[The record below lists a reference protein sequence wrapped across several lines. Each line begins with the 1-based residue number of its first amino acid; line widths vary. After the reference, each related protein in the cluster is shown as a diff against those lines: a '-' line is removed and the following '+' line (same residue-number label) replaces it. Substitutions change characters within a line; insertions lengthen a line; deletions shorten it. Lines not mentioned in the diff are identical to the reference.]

1 MHGVTGVNTL
11 NPRAARAVFLECCA
25 SARWADAM
33 VSARPFVDE
42 ATVYAIAAA
51 NWRALGPAD
60 WHEAFAAHPRIGER
74 ADGRSASE
82 QAGALSAGDFARAEL
97 ARVNAEYEARF
108 GHIYLV
114 CASGRSGSELL
125 ADARAR
131 MKNDPAT
138 ELNVAA
144 EELRKITQL
153 RLTRLLENSA

>member
-1 MHGVTGVNTL
+1 MRGVKEL
-11 NPRAARAVFLECCA
+11 NALSPSAARAAILECCA
-25 SARWADAM
+25 AARWADAM
-33 VSARPFVDE
+33 VAARPFADDAAVHATADE
-42 ATVYAIAAA
+42 K
-51 NWRALGPAD
+51 WRSLGPAD

-74 ADGRSASE
+74 AGGPSMSE
-82 QAGALSAGDFARAEL
+82 QAGVLSAGDFARAEL
-97 ARVNAEYEARF
+97 AWVNLEYEARF

-138 ELNVAA
+138 ELTVAA

-153 RLTRLLENSA
+153 RLTRLLETG